1 MLGDMRTTIRLDDDL
16 LAEARELAA
25 ESRKN
30 LSTFIEDALRAAIA
44 RARESSEQGPVDLPI
59 FGEGGL
65 QPGVDLD
72 DSIALTDLADLGS

>member
-16 LAEARELAA
+16 LAEAREIAA

-44 RARESSEQGPVDLPI
+44 RARDAPARGPLDLPT

-65 QPGVDLD
+65 QPDVDLD
-72 DSIALTDLADLGS
+72 RSIALLDPVDLG

>member
-1 MLGDMRTTIRLDDDL
+1 MRTTIRLDDDL

-44 RARESSEQGPVDLPI
+44 RARESSARGPVDLPT

-72 DSIALTDLADLGS
+72 LSIALTDPADLGS